1 MLLLFSDKSRFV
13 KLLKCNKMAGQ
24 KTLILIQITTED
36 KNNSS
41 TTYLPTYLPTE
52 EFISIHIT
60 R

>member
-41 TTYLPTYLPTE
+41 TTYLPTE

-60 R
+60 W